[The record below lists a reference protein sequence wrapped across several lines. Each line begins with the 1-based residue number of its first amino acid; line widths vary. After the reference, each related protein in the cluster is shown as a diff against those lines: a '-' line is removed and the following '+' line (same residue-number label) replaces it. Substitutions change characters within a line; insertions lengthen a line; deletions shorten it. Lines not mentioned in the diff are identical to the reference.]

1 MKVHVSFTKGT
12 QTKLQGKTEKYVVL
26 IWVHDMWHH
35 CAPYIHPYQ
44 LHDDC
49 TRSLIFI
56 FIFQVFLLQL
66 FLAETF
72 SSLVVIIGPRF
83 QAIKLAQ
90 IKEKK
95 FEKKKKRGKK
105 SFAHFF
111 FAIATIIK
119 SHIQEG
125 WRNVLV
131 HLSHLTKAKEN
142 S

>member
-95 FEKKKKRGKK
+95 FEKKTKRKKELCPLFLCNCDYHQKPHSGRLEECSCTFE
-105 SFAHFF
+105 SFDQ
-111 FAIATIIK
+111 
-119 SHIQEG
+119 S
-125 WRNVLV
+125 
-131 HLSHLTKAKEN
+131 
-142 S
+142 